1 MKTKIGVLGATGIV
15 GQNYL
20 KLLQNHPWFEIA
32 DIAASPR
39 SAGKTYE
46 EAAGP
51 KWQMPILIPDSI
63 KDVIVRDV
71 QDLDS
76 IPDDLSFVFSAI
88 TMPTKDQIKEVEFKY
103 AEKGI
108 PVISNNS
115 KIRVLSI

>member
-1 MKTKIGVLGATGIV
+1 MEKIKIGVLGATGVV

-20 KLLQNHPWFEIA
+20 RLLKGHPWFEIA

-51 KWQMPILIPDSI
+51 KWQMPMLIPDSI

-76 IPDDLSFVFSAI
+76 IPDDLSFVF
-88 TMPTKDQIKEVEFKY
+88 
-103 AEKGI
+103 
-108 PVISNNS
+108 
-115 KIRVLSI
+115 